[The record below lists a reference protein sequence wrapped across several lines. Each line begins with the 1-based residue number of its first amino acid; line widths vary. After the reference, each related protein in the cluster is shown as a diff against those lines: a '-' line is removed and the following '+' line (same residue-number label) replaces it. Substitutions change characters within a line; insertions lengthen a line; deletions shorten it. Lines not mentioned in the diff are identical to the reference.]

1 VTRAALHGRDKQMK
15 TRYIAIA
22 LALVV
27 AAGAVAALGAY
38 NHAGGANGMMF
49 GHHMGWIARK
59 LDLSA
64 AQKTQIQS
72 MIQAERPNL
81 QPLLKQLAANHQQ
94 MLVATRGGSFD
105 EAQVRTLA
113 NQQAQTLAEL
123 MVIRE
128 RVISKAYNTVLTP
141 DQKTK
146 ADTLRQQMLDH
157 MSERFQ
163 EQTSQPTT
171 TTNQ

>member
-1 VTRAALHGRDKQMK
+1 MK
-15 TRYIAIA
+15 TRYLAIA
-22 LALVV
+22 LALVL
-27 AAGAVAALGAY
+27 AAGAVTAVWAHAR
-38 NHAGGANGMMF
+38 AGGPQGMMF

-59 LDLSA
+59 LDLSD

-72 MIQAERPNL
+72 LIQAERPNFA
-81 QPLLKQLAANHQQ
+81 PLMKQLAANHQQ

-113 NQQAQTLAEL
+113 SQQAQTLAEL

-141 DQKTK
+141 DQRTK
-146 ADTLRQQMLDH
+146 ADTLRQHMLDR
-157 MSERFQ
+157 MSQRFQ
-163 EQTSQPTT
+163 EQASQPTT

>member
-1 VTRAALHGRDKQMK
+1 MK
-15 TRYIAIA
+15 TRYLAIA
-22 LALVV
+22 LALVL
-27 AAGAVAALGAY
+27 AAGAITAVCAARADGPG
-38 NHAGGANGMMF
+38 NMVF
-49 GHHMGWIARK
+49 GHRMGWIARK
-59 LDLSA
+59 LDLTD

-72 MIQAERPNL
+72 MIQAERPNFA
-81 QPLLKQLAANHQQ
+81 PLVKQLAANHEQL
-94 MLVATRGGSFD
+94 LVATRGGSFD

-128 RVISKAYNTVLTP
+128 RVISKVYNTVLTP

-146 ADTLRQQMLDH
+146 ADTLRQQMFER
-157 MSERFQ
+157 MSQKFQ
-163 EQTSQPTT
+163 EQSSQPTT

>member
-1 VTRAALHGRDKQMK
+1 MK
-15 TRYIAIA
+15 TKYLAIA
-22 LALVV
+22 LALVI
-27 AAGAVAALGAY
+27 AAGGVTAVWA
-38 NHAGGANGMMF
+38 HARGGGPGGMMF
-49 GHHMGWIARK
+49 GHHMGFIAHK
-59 LDLSA
+59 LGLSD
-64 AQKTQIQS
+64 AQKTQIRS
-72 MIQAERPNL
+72 MIQAERPNF
-81 QPLLKQLAANHQQ
+81 QPLVKQLAANHQQ

-123 MVIRE
+123 MVVRE

-146 ADTLRQQMLDH
+146 ADTLRQQMLDR
-157 MSERFQ
+157 MSQRFQ
-163 EQTSQPTT
+163 QQTSQPTT

>member
-1 VTRAALHGRDKQMK
+1 MK
-15 TRYIAIA
+15 TRYFAIA
-22 LALVV
+22 LALVL
-27 AAGAVAALGAY
+27 AAGALTAAWA
-38 NHAGGANGMMF
+38 HARGGGPGNMMF
-49 GHHMGWIARK
+49 GRHMGWIARK
-59 LDLSA
+59 LDLTD

-72 MIQAERPNL
+72 MIRAERPNF
-81 QPLLKQLAANHQQ
+81 QPLVKQLAANHQQ

-123 MVIRE
+123 MVVRE
-128 RVISKAYNTVLTP
+128 RLISKVYTTVLTT

-146 ADTLRQQMLDH
+146 ADALRQHMLDH
-157 MSERFQ
+157 MSQKFQ
-163 EQTSQPTT
+163 EQTSQPAT

>member
-1 VTRAALHGRDKQMK
+1 MK

-27 AAGAVAALGAY
+27 AAGAVTALGAH

-59 LDLSA
+59 LDLSD
-64 AQKTQIQS
+64 AQKTQVQAI
-72 MIQAERPNL
+72 IQAERPNFA
-81 QPLLKQLAANHQQ
+81 PLVKQLAANHQQ

-113 NQQAQTLAEL
+113 TQEAQTLAEL
-123 MVIRE
+123 MVVRE
-128 RVISKAYNTVLTP
+128 RVISKVYNNVLSS
-141 DQKTK
+141 DQRTK
-146 ADTLRQQMLDH
+146 ADALRQQMLER
-157 MSERFQ
+157 MSQRFQ
-163 EQTSQPTT
+163 QQSNQPTT

>member
-1 VTRAALHGRDKQMK
+1 MK
-15 TRYIAIA
+15 KRYIAIA

-27 AAGAVAALGAY
+27 AAGAVTALGAY

-59 LDLSA
+59 LDLSD
-64 AQKTQIQS
+64 AQKTQVQAI
-72 MIQAERPNL
+72 IQAERPNFA
-81 QPLLKQLAANHQQ
+81 PLVKQLAANHQQ

-113 NQQAQTLAEL
+113 TQEAQTLAEL
-123 MVIRE
+123 MVVRE
-128 RVISKAYNTVLTP
+128 RVISKVYNNVLSS
-141 DQKTK
+141 DQRTK
-146 ADTLRQQMLDH
+146 ADALRQQMLER
-157 MSERFQ
+157 MSQRFQ
-163 EQTSQPTT
+163 QQSNQPTT

>member
-1 VTRAALHGRDKQMK
+1 MK
-15 TRYIAIA
+15 TRYLAIA

-27 AAGAVAALGAY
+27 AAGAVTAVWA
-38 NHAGGANGMMF
+38 HTRAGGANGMMF

-59 LDLSA
+59 LDLSD
-64 AQKTQIQS
+64 AQKTQIQA
-72 MIQAERPNL
+72 MIQAERPNF
-81 QPLLKQLAANHQQ
+81 QPLVKQLAANHQQ

-128 RVISKAYNTVLTP
+128 RVISKVYNTVLTS

-146 ADTLRQQMLDH
+146 ADTLRQQMLDR
-157 MSERFQ
+157 MSQRFQ
-163 EQTSQPTT
+163 QQTSQPTT
-171 TTNQ
+171 TANQ

>member
-1 VTRAALHGRDKQMK
+1 MK
-15 TRYIAIA
+15 AKYLAIA
-22 LALVV
+22 LALVI
-27 AAGAVAALGAY
+27 AAGGVTAVWANARGFGA
-38 NHAGGANGMMF
+38 HGMMF
-49 GHHMGWIARK
+49 GRHMGWIAWK
-59 LDLSA
+59 LNLSDT
-64 AQKTQIQS
+64 QKNQIRS
-72 MIQAERPNL
+72 LIQAEQPNL

-123 MVIRE
+123 MVVRE

-146 ADTLRQQMLDH
+146 ADTLRQQMFDR
-157 MSERFQ
+157 MSQRFQ
-163 EQTSQPTT
+163 EQTNQPTT

>member
-1 VTRAALHGRDKQMK
+1 MK
-15 TRYIAIA
+15 TRYLAIA
-22 LALVV
+22 LALVL
-27 AAGAVAALGAY
+27 AAGAMTAVCAAR
-38 NHAGGANGMMF
+38 AGRPSSMMF
-49 GHHMGWIARK
+49 GRHMGWIARK
-59 LDLSA
+59 LDLTD

-72 MIQAERPNL
+72 MIQAERPNF
-81 QPLLKQLAANHQQ
+81 QPLVKQLAANHEQ

-113 NQQAQTLAEL
+113 NQQAQTLAQL
-123 MVIRE
+123 IVIRE
-128 RVISKAYNTVLTP
+128 RVISKVYNTVLTP

-146 ADTLRQQMLDH
+146 ADTLRQQMLDR
-157 MSERFQ
+157 MSQRFQ

>member
-1 VTRAALHGRDKQMK
+1 MK
-15 TRYIAIA
+15 TRYPAIA
-22 LALVV
+22 LALVL
-27 AAGAVAALGAY
+27 AAGAVTAVWAH
-38 NHAGGANGMMF
+38 NRAGGPHGMMF
-49 GHHMGWIARK
+49 GHHMGWIAHK
-59 LDLSA
+59 LDLSD

-72 MIQAERPNL
+72 MIQAERPNFE
-81 QPLLKQLAANHQQ
+81 PLVKQLAANHQQ

-123 MVIRE
+123 MVVRE
-128 RVISKAYNTVLTP
+128 RVISKTYNTVLTP

-146 ADTLRQQMLDH
+146 ADTLRQQMLDR
-157 MSERFQ
+157 MSQRFQ
-163 EQTSQPTT
+163 EHTSQPTT

>member
-1 VTRAALHGRDKQMK
+1 MK
-15 TRYIAIA
+15 TRYLAIA
-22 LALVV
+22 LALVL
-27 AAGAVAALGAY
+27 AAGAITAVCAAR
-38 NHAGGANGMMF
+38 AGGPGNMMF
-49 GHHMGWIARK
+49 GHRMGWIARK
-59 LDLSA
+59 LDLTD
-64 AQKTQIQS
+64 AQRTQIQS
-72 MIQAERPNL
+72 MIQAERPNF
-81 QPLLKQLAANHQQ
+81 QPLVKQLAANHQQ

-128 RVISKAYNTVLTP
+128 RVISKVYNTVLTP

-146 ADTLRQQMLDH
+146 ADTLRQQMFER
-157 MSERFQ
+157 MSQKFQ
-163 EQTSQPTT
+163 EQSSQPTT

>member
-1 VTRAALHGRDKQMK
+1 MK
-15 TRYIAIA
+15 SRYLAIM
-22 LALVV
+22 LALLVL
-27 AAGAVAALGAY
+27 GGGLTAVWAHSRASGP
-38 NHAGGANGMMF
+38 HGMMF
-49 GHHMGWIARK
+49 GHMGWIARK
-59 LDLSA
+59 LDLSD

-72 MIQAERPNL
+72 LIQAERPNFE
-81 QPLLKQLAANHQQ
+81 PLLKQLAANQQQ
-94 MLVATRGGSFD
+94 MLVAARGGNFD
-105 EAQVRTLA
+105 QAHVQTLA
-113 NQQAQTLAEL
+113 NQQAQTLAQL

-146 ADTLRQQMLDH
+146 ADALRQHMLDR
-157 MSERFQ
+157 MNQRLQ

>member
-1 VTRAALHGRDKQMK
+1 MK
-15 TRYIAIA
+15 TKYLAIA
-22 LALVV
+22 LALVI
-27 AAGAVAALGAY
+27 AAGGVTAVWA
-38 NHAGGANGMMF
+38 HVRTGGANGMMF
-49 GHHMGWIARK
+49 GRHMGWIARK
-59 LDLSA
+59 LDLSD

-72 MIQAERPNL
+72 MIQAERPNFA
-81 QPLLKQLAANHQQ
+81 PLVKQLAANHQQ

-113 NQQAQTLAEL
+113 NQQAQTLAQL

-128 RVISKAYNTVLTP
+128 RLISKAYNTVLTP

-146 ADTLRQQMLDH
+146 ADTLRQHMLDR
-157 MSERFQ
+157 MSQRLQ

>member
-1 VTRAALHGRDKQMK
+1 MK
-15 TRYIAIA
+15 SKYLAIA

-27 AAGAVAALGAY
+27 AAGAVTAVWA
-38 NHAGGANGMMF
+38 HTRPGGANGMMF

-59 LDLSA
+59 LDLSD
-64 AQKTQIQS
+64 AQKTQVQAL
-72 MIQAERPNL
+72 IQAERPNF
-81 QPLLKQLAANHQQ
+81 QPLVQQLAANHQQ
-94 MLVATRGGSFD
+94 MLTATRGGTFD

-113 NQQAQTLAEL
+113 NQQAQTLAQL

-128 RVISKAYNTVLTP
+128 RIIAKAYNTVLTP

-146 ADTLRQQMLDH
+146 ADALRQQMVNHITQRL
-157 MSERFQ
+157 Q

>member
-1 VTRAALHGRDKQMK
+1 MK
-15 TRYIAIA
+15 TRYLAIA
-22 LALVV
+22 LALVL
-27 AAGAVAALGAY
+27 AAGAITAVCAARQRGPGNML
-38 NHAGGANGMMF
+38 F

-59 LDLSA
+59 LDLTD

-72 MIQAERPNL
+72 LIQAEQPNF
-81 QPLLKQLAANHQQ
+81 QPLVKQLAANHQQ

-123 MVIRE
+123 MVVRE
-128 RVISKAYNTVLTP
+128 RVISKVYGTVLTP

-146 ADTLRQQMLDH
+146 ADALRQHMLDR
-157 MSERFQ
+157 MSQKFQ
-163 EQTSQPTT
+163 EQSSPTATTS
-171 TTNQ
+171 NQ

>member
-1 VTRAALHGRDKQMK
+1 MK
-15 TRYIAIA
+15 TKYLAIA
-22 LALVV
+22 LALVI
-27 AAGAVAALGAY
+27 AAGGVTAVWANAR
-38 NHAGGANGMMF
+38 GGGPGGMMF
-49 GHHMGWIARK
+49 GHHMGFIAHK
-59 LDLSA
+59 LGLSD

-72 MIQAERPNL
+72 LIQAERPNFE
-81 QPLLKQLAANHQQ
+81 PLVKQLAANHQQ

-123 MVIRE
+123 MVVRE
-128 RVISKAYNTVLTP
+128 RLIAKAYNTVLTP

-146 ADTLRQQMLDH
+146 ADTLRQQMFDH
-157 MSERFQ
+157 MSKRFQ
-163 EQTSQPTT
+163 EQSSLPTT

>member
-1 VTRAALHGRDKQMK
+1 MARRGDKQMK
-15 TRYIAIA
+15 TKYLVIA
-22 LALVV
+22 LALVI
-27 AAGAVAALGAY
+27 AAGGVTAVWA
-38 NHAGGANGMMF
+38 HARGGGPGGMMF
-49 GHHMGWIARK
+49 GHHMGFIAHK
-59 LDLSA
+59 LGLSD

-72 MIQAERPNL
+72 LIQAERPNFE
-81 QPLLKQLAANHQQ
+81 PLVKQLAANHQQ

-123 MVIRE
+123 MVVRE

-146 ADTLRQQMLDH
+146 ADTLRQHMLDR
-157 MSERFQ
+157 MSQRFQ
-163 EQTSQPTT
+163 EQTKQPTT

>member
-1 VTRAALHGRDKQMK
+1 MK
-15 TRYIAIA
+15 TRYLAIA
-22 LALVV
+22 LALVL
-27 AAGAVAALGAY
+27 AAGAITAVCAAR
-38 NHAGGANGMMF
+38 AGGPGNMVF
-49 GHHMGWIARK
+49 GHRMGWIARK
-59 LDLSA
+59 LDLTD

-72 MIQAERPNL
+72 MIQAERPNFA
-81 QPLLKQLAANHQQ
+81 PLVKQLAANHEQL
-94 MLVATRGGSFD
+94 LVATRGGSFD

-128 RVISKAYNTVLTP
+128 RVISKVYNTVLTP

-146 ADTLRQQMLDH
+146 ADTLRQQMFER
-157 MSERFQ
+157 MSQKFQ
-163 EQTSQPTT
+163 EQPSQPTT